1 MARRSDPERIRHAKL
16 IGSITAV
23 HDLVVL
29 APPEVVATHR
39 AGWPELRERLGRAFE
54 AAGLEDEDQS
64 YGLGTSP
71 AHQAAASA
79 RSSSDAP
86 E

>member
-1 MARRSDPERIRHAKL
+1 MARRSDAERIRHAKL

-29 APPEVVATHR
+29 APPAVVASHR
-39 AGWPELRERLGRAFE
+39 AGWPDLWERLERAFE
-54 AAGLEDEDQS
+54 AAGLEDEDPS

-71 AHQAAASA
+71 AHQAAAPT